1 MKALESSAQE
11 EKGPGG
17 SGFSRSENRV
27 LALSFAG
34 FTVAFGVWMMYGVM
48 GIPIRGELGLS
59 DAQLAWLLAA
69 SALGGALPRG
79 PIGLLTDK
87 YGGRVVFT
95 ALLVIVVPGAFLVS
109 YAHTYEQLLGLAVWT
124 GLTGNTFV
132 VGIAW
137 NSAWFPK
144 ERQGFALGFFGAGN
158 VGASA
163 TKLIAPPVIA
173 LIPTGY
179 LAGVIPGGWRFIPIL
194 YGVVLVIMAVILWS
208 LSPTPDRKPAARRGF
223 VEMHRPLREM
233 NAWRFSYY
241 YNVVF
246 GAYVALSLWLPKYY
260 VDTFGVGLT
269 TAALLTA
276 SFIFP
281 ASLLRPVGGWLAD
294 RWGPRRATNTFLFV
308 MIATGIVVSIPGL
321 ITSPYWFAAIVF
333 AFGCG
338 MGAGKAS
345 VYRYVY
351 DFFPR
356 DVGVVGGLVGQ
367 IGAFGGF
374 IFPPLW
380 AFALKA
386 TKMPETTWLVILVVA
401 ISCYGWQLASA
412 REEGKLEAE
421 GRLFAGSLRR
431 VPVAQATH

>member
-1 MKALESSAQE
+1 MMSM
-11 EKGPGG
+11 
-17 SGFSRSENRV
+17 FSRSENKV
-27 LALSFAG
+27 LALSFTG
-34 FTVAFGVWMMYGVM
+34 FTMAFAVWMMYGVM
-48 GIPIRGELGLS
+48 GIPIRGEFGLS

-69 SALGGALPRG
+69 SALAGALPRG

-95 ALLVIVVPGAFLVS
+95 ALLLIVVPGAFLLS
-109 YAHTYEQLLGLAVWT
+109 YAQTYEQLVGLALWT

-144 ERQGFALGFFGAGN
+144 ERQGVALGFFGAGN
-158 VGASA
+158 VGASV

-173 LIPTGY
+173 FIPAGY
-179 LAGVIPGGWRFIPIL
+179 IAGVVPSGWRFIPML
-194 YGVVLVIMAVILWS
+194 YAVMLVIMTLVLWTRA
-208 LSPTPDRKPAARRGF
+208 PTPDRKPAATRSF
-223 VEMHRPLREM
+223 VEMHRPLRAM

-241 YNVVF
+241 YNAVF

-260 VDTFGVGLT
+260 TDTFGVGLT

-281 ASLLRPVGGWLAD
+281 ASLLRPVGGWLSD
-294 RWGPRRATNTFLFV
+294 RWGARRATNTFLLV
-308 MIATGIVVSIPGL
+308 MIATGIVVAIPGL
-321 ITSPYWFAAIVF
+321 IKSPYLFAGIVF
-333 AFGCG
+333 IFGCG

-374 IFPPLW
+374 ILPPIW
-380 AFALKA
+380 AYTLAA
-386 TKMPETTWLVILVVA
+386 TGIPETTWLVLLA
-401 ISCYGWQLASA
+401 IAVSCYAWQLIASRA
-412 REEGKLEAE
+412 ERRSEAQ
-421 GRLFAGSLRR
+421 GRLFAGSRKVSLK
-431 VPVAQATH
+431 VEA